1 MILQTAIRGT
11 GLRMR
16 LLFALGSGIILMAGH
31 GGSAQQTKLGVLHIG
46 ASGSMTG
53 NKEKDKGAMDTL
65 KDFIKDET
73 GLDNIIEVQK
83 GWRNL
88 AKGMAQGQFQI
99 GVFQGYE
106 FAWASEGDAKLKPLA
121 IAVNTYSYPV
131 VHVVV
136 NKNNPAKD
144 FAGLKGQTLAIPVSG
159 QGIFKLFVEHQCKLA
174 GSNLKTFFSNIS
186 EPDNFEDA
194 LDDVVDGKTQATVVD
209 RATLEAFKNRKP
221 ARFNKVRRAAQS
233 QPLPP
238 PVVTFY
244 EGKLDDATLD
254 RFKQGLLQASLTER
268 GQTLLSLFHL
278 TNFEPVPSDFGDV
291 LVATRKAY
299 PPPPK

>member
-1 MILQTAIRGT
+1 MILQNAMRGT
-11 GLRMR
+11 VIRMGL
-16 LLFALGSGIILMAGH
+16 LVALASGMIFVAGYV
-31 GGSAQQTKLGVLHIG
+31 SAQQTKLDILRIG

-65 KDFIKDET
+65 KAFIKDET
-73 GLDNIIEVQK
+73 GLDNALASQK
-83 GWRNL
+83 GWRGL

-106 FAWASEGDAKLKPLA
+106 FAWAVEGDPKLKPLA
-121 IAVNTYSYPV
+121 IAVNTYTYPV
-131 VHVVV
+131 VYVIVS
-136 NKNNPAKD
+136 KNHPARG
-144 FAGLKGQTLAIPVSG
+144 FAGLKGQTLTIAVSG
-159 QGIFKLFVEHQCKLA
+159 QGIFKLFVERQAELA
-174 GSNLKTFFSNIS
+174 ASNLRAFFSNIS

-209 RATLEAFKNRKP
+209 RAALEAFKNRKP
-221 ARFNKVRRAAQS
+221 ARFNKLRPAAQS

-238 PVVTFY
+238 PVVAFY
-244 EGKLDDATLD
+244 EGKLDEATLD
-254 RFKQGLLQASLTER
+254 RFKQGLLNASLSER

-278 TNFEPVPSDFGDV
+278 TNFDAVPSDFGQV
-291 LVATRKAY
+291 LAAARKAY

>member
-1 MILQTAIRGT
+1 M
-11 GLRMR
+11 GL
-16 LLFALGSGIILMAGH
+16 LLALASGIIFFAGH
-31 GGSAQQTKLGVLHIG
+31 GSAQQTKPDVLHIG

-65 KDFIKDET
+65 KAFIKDET
-73 GLDNIIEVQK
+73 GLDNAIEVQK
-83 GWRNL
+83 GWRDL

-106 FAWASEGDAKLKPLA
+106 FAWDVERDTKLKPLA

-144 FAGLKGQTLAIPVSG
+144 FAGLKGQTLTIPVSG
-159 QGIFKLFVEHQCKLA
+159 QGIFKLFVERQSKLV
-174 GSNLKTFFSNIS
+174 GSDLKAFFSNIS

-194 LDDVVDGKTQATVVD
+194 LDDVVDGKIKATVVD

-221 ARFNKVRRAAQS
+221 ARFNKLRPAAQS

-238 PVVTFY
+238 PVVAFY
-244 EGKLDDATLD
+244 EGKLDEATLD
-254 RFKQGLLQASLTER
+254 RFKQGLLNASLTER
-268 GQTLLSLFHL
+268 GQTLRTLCHL
-278 TNFEPVPSDFGDV
+278 TNFEAVPSDFEQV
-291 LVATRKAY
+291 LAATRKAY
-299 PPPPK
+299 PLPK